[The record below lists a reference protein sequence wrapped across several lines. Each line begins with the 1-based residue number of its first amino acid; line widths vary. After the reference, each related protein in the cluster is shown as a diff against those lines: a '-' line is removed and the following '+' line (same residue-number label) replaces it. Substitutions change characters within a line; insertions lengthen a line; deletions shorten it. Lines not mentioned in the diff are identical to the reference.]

1 MPDIVKPG
9 NEQLYDKSG
18 RPSAKQFQWL
28 QLVTDLDMILGTGS
42 PEGVVEAREKRF
54 YADRSGGAGSTL
66 YLKVQNAIAGDRTT
80 GWVLI

>member
-18 RPSAKQFQWL
+18 RPSAKQFLWL
-28 QLVTDLDMILGTGS
+28 QLVTDLDLISGS
-42 PEGVVEAREKRF
+42 GAPEGVIEARQKRF
-54 YADRSGGAGSTL
+54 YMDEIGGAGNVM
-66 YLKVQNAIAGDRTT
+66 YVKVKNQILGDRTK